1 MKASI
6 NQQRSHS
13 LHTAIA
19 LGLVVVLAGCG
30 KKDEAPATPAASTAP
45 VASAPVAAQAPAI
58 PAASSIPTSWT
69 AEALEELLAPI
80 ALYPDPI
87 LTQVL
92 VAAANPQEVL
102 DAGNWLLQ
110 NETLKGGALEQAA
123 TKVGF
128 TPPTVA
134 LLQFPATLDM
144 MCQEM
149 GWTTELGQAFAT
161 EPEAVLAAVQRL
173 RGQAVE
179 VGNLKTSPQMTVAME
194 TSEGDNGASEQVI
207 YLKPTDPE
215 VIYVPQYDP
224 QTVYAPAPV
233 ATTTTVVEEGHSDG
247 AMVTTALLAFGA
259 GMLVNE
265 IFDDDDYDNY
275 YPRYGY
281 GGGYYGY
288 NRYPYRPVY
297 GNGYYPGN
305 AYNRPPGYNS
315 GWNNNGWQ
323 NNNNGFQNNGNINT
337 GDININTGGNRYG
350 GSPISKNNPNR
361 DMSKINQRQ
370 TGNKANRPGADGG
383 KADWKGQSGYA
394 GAKGASKGKPSADMA
409 NKGRDQAKAKQG
421 GYAGGKQMPKE
432 QGGYAGAKNAG
443 NKNTRDMQNANTGNR
458 DAQKPNAGSRDNQK
472 PNAGSRD
479 MQKPNA
485 GSRDNQKP
493 NAGSRDNQKPNAG
506 SRDNQ
511 KPNAGGRDNQKPQ
524 QQKHSQQGDRGYSQ
538 KSAGQ
543 NAARQPQQQ
552 NRQSSQHK
560 SGGGGNHH
568 NSATSGSRGGGGN
581 AKASSQRGQQSR
593 SGGGG
598 GGNRGKKN

>member
-6 NQQRSHS
+6 KQQRSHS
-13 LHTAIA
+13 LKIAIA
-19 LGLVVVLAGCG
+19 LGLAVVMTSCG
-30 KKDEAPATPAASTAP
+30 KKDEAPAATAATATAPAATPATAE
-45 VASAPVAAQAPAI
+45 QAPAI
-58 PAASSIPTSWT
+58 PPASAIPTSWT
-69 AEALEELLAPI
+69 AEAMEELLAPI

-92 VAAANPQEVL
+92 VASGNPQEVL

-110 NETLKGGALEQAA
+110 NESLKGTALEQAA

-161 EPEAVLAAVQRL
+161 DQEGVLAAVQRL
-173 RGQAVE
+173 RAQAVD
-179 VGNLKTSPQMTVAME
+179 VGNLKTSPQMTVSME
-194 TSEGDNGASEQVI
+194 TSEGDGGASEQVI

-233 ATTTTVVEEGHSDG
+233 ATTTVVQEGHSDG

-288 NRYPYRPVY
+288 NHYPYRPVY
-297 GNGYYPGN
+297 GNGYYPNHG
-305 AYNRPPGYNS
+305 YNRPPGYNS

-323 NNNNGFQNNGNINT
+323 NNNNGWQNNGNINT

-361 DMSKINQRQ
+361 DMSKINQRSNGAN
-370 TGNKANRPGADGG
+370 GNRQGTNAG

-409 NKGRDQAKAKQG
+409 NKGRDQARTSQ
-421 GYAGGKQMPKE
+421 AGGKQLPKQ
-432 QGGYAGAKNAG
+432 QGGYAGAKPGG
-443 NKNTRDMQNANTGNR
+443 NNT
-458 DAQKPNAGSRDNQK
+458 
-472 PNAGSRD
+472 RD

-485 GSRDNQKP
+485 GNMNKPSAGNMQKP
-493 NAGSRDNQKPNAG
+493 NAGNMNKSNAG
-506 SRDNQ
+506 NMQ
-511 KPNAGGRDNQKPQ
+511 KSTQK
-524 QQKHSQQGDRGYSQ
+524 QGDRGRNQDSSSKATRQ
-538 KSAGQ
+538 PQ
-543 NAARQPQQQ
+543 QQQRQPQQQ
-552 NRQSSQHK
+552 NRQASQQH
-560 SGGGGNHH
+560 SGGGGNR
-568 NSATSGSRGGGGN
+568 NSAVSGSRGGGGN

-598 GGNRGKKN
+598 GGNRSKRN

>member
-6 NQQRSHS
+6 KQQRSHS
-13 LHTAIA
+13 LKIAIA
-19 LGLVVVLAGCG
+19 LGLAVAMSGCG
-30 KKDEAPATPAASTAP
+30 KKDEAPAAAATATPAAGQ
-45 VASAPVAAQAPAI
+45 AQTPAI
-58 PAASSIPTSWT
+58 PPASAIPTTWT

-92 VAAANPQEVL
+92 VASGNPQEVL

-110 NETLKGGALEQAA
+110 NESLKGTALEQAA

-149 GWTTELGQAFAT
+149 TWTTELGKAFAADQ
-161 EPEAVLAAVQRL
+161 EGVLAAVQRL
-173 RGQAVE
+173 RAQAVD
-179 VGNLKTSPQMTVAME
+179 VGNLKTSPQMTVSME
-194 TSEGDNGASEQVI
+194 TSEGDGGASEQVI

-224 QTVYAPAPV
+224 VTVYAPAPV
-233 ATTTTVVEEGHSDG
+233 ETTTTVVQEGHSDG

-288 NRYPYRPVY
+288 NHYPYRPVY
-297 GNGYYPGN
+297 GNGYYPNHG
-305 AYNRPPGYNS
+305 YNRPPGYNS

-323 NNNNGFQNNGNINT
+323 NNNNGWQNNGNINT

-361 DMSKINQRQ
+361 DMSKINQRPNGAN
-370 TGNKANRPGADGG
+370 GNRQGTNAG

-394 GAKGASKGKPSADMA
+394 GAKGSSNGRPSADMA
-409 NKGRDQAKAKQG
+409 NKGRDQARTSQG
-421 GYAGGKQMPKE
+421 GYAGGKQSPKV
-432 QGGYAGAKNAG
+432 QGSYAGAKNGG
-443 NKNTRDMQNANTGNR
+443 NNSRDMQKSNAGNR
-458 DAQKPNAGSRDNQK
+458 DAQRPQQQK
-472 PNAGSRD
+472 
-479 MQKPNA
+479 QT
-485 GSRDNQKP
+485 
-493 NAGSRDNQKPNAG
+493 
-506 SRDNQ
+506 
-511 KPNAGGRDNQKPQ
+511 QKPQ
-524 QQKHSQQGDRGYSQ
+524 QRSQQSDRGRSQ
-538 KSAGQ
+538 PQ
-543 NAARQPQQQ
+543 QQRQPQQQQRQPQQQ
-552 NRQSSQHK
+552 NRQASQQR
-560 SGGGGNHH
+560 SGGGGNH
-568 NSATSGSRGGGGN
+568 NSAVSGSRGGGGN

-598 GGNRGKKN
+598 GGNRSKRN